1 MRAYE
6 RFLKYVAFPTMSDP
20 ESESVPSTKKQLAL
34 AEALAAELREMGLV
48 GVEISEYGYV
58 YASLPANC
66 DKELPTIGFISHMD
80 TSSEAAD
87 EPIRSRIVKYTGGD
101 ILLNE
106 EKGIYMRT
114 YDYPYLADYAGDE
127 LIVTDGTT
135 LLGADDKAGIAEIM
149 TALEKLISENIP
161 HGEIKI
167 AFTPDEEIGR
177 GADHFDVARFGAD
190 YA

>member
-66 DKELPTIGFISHMD
+66 RQSV
-80 TSSEAAD
+80 S
-87 EPIRSRIVKYTGGD
+87 SRIWTHQAKPQTS
-101 ILLNE
+101 
-106 EKGIYMRT
+106 
-114 YDYPYLADYAGDE
+114 PSAPA
-127 LIVTDGTT
+127 
-135 LLGADDKAGIAEIM
+135 
-149 TALEKLISENIP
+149 
-161 HGEIKI
+161 
-167 AFTPDEEIGR
+167 
-177 GADHFDVARFGAD
+177 
-190 YA
+190 